1 MLSTVPQRTYR
12 NGSEIIFLPRENSI
26 YLLHHKNNIMEILQ
40 TTLAEI
46 TKVQVPS
53 KTEKGNII
61 TEDYERIEHFGEE
74 RRVEWRHAGSDKI
87 VKEKELEALE
97 VAFQKDIQA
106 ETLPTVPEFV
116 QVIRHP
122 NVLELVLSK
131 KQKKRQEKVYKKLS
145 KRQKAIYHM
154 LFDFMD

>member
-1 MLSTVPQRTYR
+1 
-12 NGSEIIFLPRENSI
+12 
-26 YLLHHKNNIMEILQ
+26 MEILQ